1 MYSKKAWGGSV
12 DPFILT
18 KFIKGKK
25 DKPDQATDDPLVSL
39 VVYEWRDESLIG
51 VWPSQ
56 EAAEVG
62 NLPELAARKQL
73 TSGRHIEEIDL

>member
-18 KFIKGKK
+18 KFIKAEE
-25 DKPDQATDDPLVSL
+25 DKAKEGSDDPLVSL

-51 VWPSQ
+51 VWPSP

-62 NLPELAARKQL
+62 PALEHQAESN
-73 TSGRHIEEIDL
+73 